1 MGILEK
7 FPESNSTKVLT
18 HWRIRLVKRIRR
30 NLISI
35 RDIANLVILSVGSI
49 SSTSLV
55 YPILPSQIP
64 THMLLDA
71 YRLGSSIV
79 HISGNNN

>member
-1 MGILEK
+1 MWE
-7 FPESNSTKVLT
+7 
-18 HWRIRLVKRIRR
+18 RIRR

-64 THMLLDA
+64 AHMLLDTSM
-71 YRLGSSIV
+71 LGSNIV
-79 HISGNNN
+79 HISGNNNYNNKCSVFEHSCVIYSFC